1 MLVTIVTAVLAH
13 APTVQWHAPPQC
25 PDAAAFEARVGA
37 LLGDAGELD
46 AQAVV
51 TVVPDP
57 RGGFVAEV
65 RCVTAGTA
73 TAREVRGPV
82 CESVADAAALVL
94 AVQIDALA
102 VEATTDLDARPIP
115 PPPPSPVDRVARRR
129 TTGSTAPPVAAAP
142 PRRARRLRGAVFVGG
157 GGSFRQVPGAS
168 PVIAIGGAL
177 LLRRA
182 RVQLDATW
190 VLDRTARLPAPDAD
204 AGANIGLVAA
214 SLRAGFVPAVRNVEF
229 PLLAGLEVGDMTARG
244 VGVTNARLRHGVWVA
259 ALLGAGIAWAPVP
272 GFALRLDPAV
282 ALGLSRPRFGVNAAT
297 GVRTLAQAP
306 VVGVRLAAA
315 IEVRFP

>member
-1 MLVTIVTAVLAH
+1 MLVSIVTAVLAH

-25 PDAAAFEARVGA
+25 PDPAAFEARVGA

-73 TAREVRGPV
+73 TVREVRGPV

-102 VEATTDLDARPIP
+102 VEAAIDLDARPM
-115 PPPPSPVDRVARRR
+115 PPSLPEPTRVAPRPPA
-129 TTGSTAPPVAAAP
+129 APTSPPTAAP

-157 GGSFRQVPGAS
+157 GGSLRQVPGAS
-168 PVIAIGGAL
+168 PAIAIGGAL

-190 VLDRTARLPAPDAD
+190 VLDRTARLPAPDTD
-204 AGANIGLVAA
+204 AGANIGLVTA
-214 SLRAGFVPAVRNVEF
+214 SLRAGFVPAVRTVEF

-244 VGVTNARLRHGVWVA
+244 VGVTNARLRHGAWVA
-259 ALLGAGIAWAPVP
+259 ALLGAGLAWAPVP
-272 GFALRLDPAV
+272 GFALRLDPTL
-282 ALGLSRPRFGVNAAT
+282 ALAIARPRFGVDAAG

>member
-57 RGGFVAEV
+57 QGGFVAEV

-115 PPPPSPVDRVARRR
+115 PPPSPSPVDRVTRRR
-129 TTGSTAPPVAAAP
+129 TAGSTAPPLVAAP
-142 PRRARRLRGAVFVGG
+142 PRRTRRLRGAVFVGG

-168 PVIAIGGAL
+168 PAIAIGGAL

-204 AGANIGLVAA
+204 AGANIG
-214 SLRAGFVPAVRNVEF
+214 

-244 VGVTNARLRHGVWVA
+244 VGVTNARLRHGAWVA
-259 ALLGAGIAWAPVP
+259 ALLGPGIAWAPVP

-282 ALGLSRPRFGVNAAT
+282 ALGLARPRFGVDAAT
-297 GVRTLAQAP
+297 GVRTLAQARL
-306 VVGVRLAAA
+306 VGLRLAAA